1 MKIREYIDE
10 IVRHGNSKDMDCLRD
25 MLAKM
30 ICEYKETDPEK
41 YERYKMKLYVMA
53 YGKVLTR
60 EMAEEIVENMSPYG
74 EYWEYDTT
82 TSVKNSYGLRDISDI
97 DFYVVMNKTYNDNRD
112 TVEKFVSDENQQVEM
127 YVSLAKDFI
136 KDEDAKEGKVFT
148 YFTTIPE

>member
-1 MKIREYIDE
+1 
-10 IVRHGNSKDMDCLRD
+10 
-25 MLAKM
+25 
-30 ICEYKETDPEK
+30 
-41 YERYKMKLYVMA
+41 MKLYVMA